1 MCCSFQKRTTE
12 DSDSPHKSY
21 CCYKVTVVLH
31 SGISQSIPIQS
42 VRMHCDNPRCCNS
55 SGRICSLLPVM
66 YQLLPSAFKIS
77 YLFLCC
83 WFFDD
88 AFGFEFCFNSSGFL
102 PPTLSG
108 SKFMSS
114 TSWVK
119 RADKLPTFNVAS
131 TIALFFAILSTT
143 FCTL

>member
-1 MCCSFQKRTTE
+1 MIKSYVLISMCCSFQKRTTE

-66 YQLLPSAFKIS
+66 YQLLPSAFQ
-77 YLFLCC
+77 
-83 WFFDD
+83 
-88 AFGFEFCFNSSGFL
+88 
-102 PPTLSG
+102 
-108 SKFMSS
+108 
-114 TSWVK
+114 
-119 RADKLPTFNVAS
+119 DKLSVSLLLVFLMMPLVLNSANVAS

>member
-1 MCCSFQKRTTE
+1 MIKSYVLISMCCSFQKRTTE

-66 YQLLPSAFKIS
+66 YQLLPSAFQ
-77 YLFLCC
+77 
-83 WFFDD
+83 
-88 AFGFEFCFNSSGFL
+88 
-102 PPTLSG
+102 
-108 SKFMSS
+108 
-114 TSWVK
+114 
-119 RADKLPTFNVAS
+119 DKLSVSLLLVFLMMPLVLNSAF
-131 TIALFFAILSTT
+131 
-143 FCTL
+143 TLRDSYRLHYQVPNSCPQRPG